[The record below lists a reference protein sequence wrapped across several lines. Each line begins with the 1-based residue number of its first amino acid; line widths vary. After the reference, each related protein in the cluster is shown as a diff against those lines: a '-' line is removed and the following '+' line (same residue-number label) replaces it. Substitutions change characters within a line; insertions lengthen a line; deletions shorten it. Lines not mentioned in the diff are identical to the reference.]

1 MNQDNNQ
8 LEPDDVGPGRIKRF
22 GSFIWNFVK
31 IIPKLPKLLILYI
44 IEHAPKGPLNKWT
57 YTLIASVGITA
68 LIVSAMI
75 EFQVMV
81 NMYDSSKKILSVP
94 FQVIK
99 FIWTVIVG
107 GLWDG
112 ITSALDYLGIIN
124 KISKQDDG
132 QQAKYSFLFP
142 LITVAVFEGAKCG
155 LILFRH
161 SITKDMFEQM
171 SWRHTITIT
180 RYALFFMSAFCSF
193 VFFAQLMNKS
203 NEVDINA
210 KIKVRI
216 TNLEETKKQAAD
228 VEISRDREIEF
239 WNELINSNN
248 KFIDDAIRN
257 LQFSELG
264 DGGEGRVSKAKKA
277 AINEQK
283 PKNDAENVGYLKKI
297 TEKELEIRTKY
308 KVSKEEKTNIEN
320 EVRNEQIKEDPPWMS
335 TSIGA
340 LHQLFIPSKRGLYS
354 RSFAILFMCIFSIFV
369 SIIIE
374 LVISQM
380 FKIVGLQISLAR
392 DSE

>member
-44 IEHAPKGPLNKWT
+44 IEHAPKGPLNKGT
-57 YTLIASVGITA
+57 YTLIASIGIAA
-68 LIVSAMI
+68 LIMSAMI

-112 ITSALDYLGIIN
+112 IISALDYLGIIN

-132 QQAKYSFLFP
+132 QPAKYSFLFP

-161 SITKDMFEQM
+161 SITENMFEQM
-171 SWRHTITIT
+171 PWRHTITIT

-203 NEVDINA
+203 NEVDINVE
-210 KIKVRI
+210 IKLRI
-216 TNLEETKKQAAD
+216 TNLEEDKKQAAAA
-228 VEISRDREIEF
+228 EISNDSSIKF
-239 WNELINSNN
+239 WNEQINSNK
-248 KFIDDAIRN
+248 KFIDEALKD
-257 LQFSELG
+257 LQFVEYEEGGKGRESE
-264 DGGEGRVSKAKKA
+264 AKKEE
-277 AINEQK
+277 IKEREL
-283 PKNDAENVGYLKKI
+283 KNDGYLKEITDQELKI
-297 TEKELEIRTKY
+297 RAESKY
-308 KVSKEEKTNIEN
+308 KVSEVEKTNIEN
-320 EVRNEQIKEDPPWMS
+320 EVRNEQTQKDPRWMS
-335 TSIGA
+335 TSVGA
-340 LHQLFIPSKRGLYS
+340 LHQLFIPSKKGLYS
-354 RSFAILFMCIFSIFV
+354 RSFAIFFMCIFSISV

-380 FKIVGLQISLAR
+380 FKIVGLQIALAR